1 MKRRGGGYK
10 QCTSRPGRGEGGGGK
25 GVENIVG
32 TEKKMMLAL
41 TRSVVMSQS
50 RNGLSTDTPR
60 LVW

>member
-1 MKRRGGGYK
+1 MKRRGGGIQTMYP
-10 QCTSRPGRGEGGGGK
+10 QTWERGGGWRK

-41 TRSVVMSQS
+41 TRSVVTSQS